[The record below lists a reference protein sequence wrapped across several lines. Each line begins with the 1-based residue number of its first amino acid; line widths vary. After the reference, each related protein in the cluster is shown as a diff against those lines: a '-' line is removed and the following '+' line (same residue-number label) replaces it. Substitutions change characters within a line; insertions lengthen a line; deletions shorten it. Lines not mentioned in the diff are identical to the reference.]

1 MHTIF
6 IPKETRKFES
16 RVALIPKDVKALSK
30 TFNILI
36 ENQAGDLAGYSDN
49 EYIEAGAQISTLSD
63 GLKQAQFI
71 IFVQG
76 PEALK
81 TWSLRPEQT
90 LIGLLN
96 TYIQPQWLSH
106 IQEKKCSSLALE
118 MIPRITRAQS
128 MDILSS
134 QSNLA
139 GYKAALMGIEN
150 YQGVVP
156 MLMTAAGSISPA
168 KVLVLGAGVAGLQ
181 AIATAKRLGAQV
193 SASDVRAA
201 AKEQV
206 ESLGAQFL
214 EVKTDENMET
224 EGGYAKES
232 SDDYKKKQQELIND
246 ELSKVDIVIT
256 TALIPG
262 RAAPT
267 LITKE
272 QVNLMKSGSVI
283 VDMAVSMGGNCEL
296 SQSGETIFHNNISI
310 VGHPNIAALIAK
322 DSSKFFSKNIVN
334 LMTHYSK
341 TNEDEI
347 TTDQILKEC
356 MIHFKGQI
364 VHEKFIEKTAEAV

>member
-1 MHTIF
+1 MQTIF
-6 IPKETRKFES
+6 IPKETRNFEQ
-16 RVALIPKDVKALSK
+16 RVALIPKDVKTLGK
-30 TFNILI
+30 KFTILI
-36 ENQAGDLAGYSDN
+36 EKDAGLSAGYTDEQYS
-49 EYIEAGAQISTLSD
+49 EQGAQITSLKD
-63 GLKQAQFI
+63 GLEKSDFV

-76 PEALK
+76 PEKISNWPL
-81 TWSLRPEQT
+81 SENQT
-90 LIGLLN
+90 VIGLLDTFQQPN
-96 TYIQPQWLSH
+96 WLTYFSS
-106 IQEKKCSSLALE
+106 KKCSSLALE

-139 GYKAALMGIEN
+139 GYKAALLAVEN
-150 YQGVVP
+150 FQGVIP

-214 EVKTDENMET
+214 EVETDEDMET
-224 EGGYAKES
+224 AGGYAKES
-232 SDDYKKKQQELIND
+232 SEEYRRKQQELINE

-262 RAAPT
+262 RLAPV

-272 QVNLMKSGSVI
+272 QVDLMKRGAII
-283 VDMAVSMGGNCEL
+283 VDMAVSMGGNCAL
-296 SQSGETIFHNNISI
+296 SKSGENVNHNDVMIL
-310 VGHPNIAALIAK
+310 GHPNIASLVAK
-322 DSSKFFSKNIVN
+322 DSSKFFSKNISN
-334 LMTHYSK
+334 LMTHMAQTEKEQLTS
-341 TNEDEI
+341 
-347 TTDQILKEC
+347 DQILKEC
-356 MIHFKGQI
+356 LIHYQGQI
-364 VHEKFIEKTAEAV
+364 VHERFKEPTAEAV